1 MKKLICAV
9 LLTAVVTGCSA
20 KEEKV
25 PENGVKIKDIFVCID
40 ENFNQVKNHLD
51 EVLTVSAQASCIYPG
66 DEKIYSY
73 QDYEIQTYP
82 DGANEKVESVTIRSS
97 EYEASGNVQ
106 IGSDIRSLENEV
118 SDTEIIKTPRIWFYE
133 KENFGIRYFYDSD
146 HKVNAIEV
154 YKIVEGK

>member
-1 MKKLICAV
+1 MIKFDEEPDAGIPHVRICRGRSRKGLV
-9 LLTAVVTGCSA
+9 YQT
-20 KEEKV
+20 
-25 PENGVKIKDIFVCID
+25 
-40 ENFNQVKNHLD
+40 
-51 EVLTVSAQASCIYPG
+51 
-66 DEKIYSY
+66 SY